1 MPWSTCGF
9 GTEYFGRRE
18 VQPDGFYVTTEFVTA
33 FGIPLVPLRSQQ
45 VREIGPEIFERDV
58 GVRFVRQQYEVR
70 GAPTHWRQV
79 VNVYLGTM
87 AFIVALVLVFVS
99 ATFILSDIDKG
110 SATRVI
116 GIALLGLALL
126 MIAAVV
132 YAIRRRKIRS
142 GTSTGEEADTI
153 YVDTR
158 GVATRGPAATT
169 TDDRL

>member
-9 GTEYFGRRE
+9 GTEYFGQRE

-45 VREIGPEIFERDV
+45 VREIGPEISRRGGGGWFI
-58 GVRFVRQQYEVR
+58 RQQYEVR
-70 GAPTHWRQV
+70 AAPTHWRQAA
-79 VNVYLGTM
+79 NVYLGTM
-87 AFIVALVLVFVS
+87 GFIVALVLVFVS
-99 ATFILSDIDKG
+99 MALILSDIDNG
-110 SATRVI
+110 PAARVI
-116 GIALLGLALL
+116 QIALLGLALV

-158 GVATRGPAATT
+158 GVATRGPAAST
-169 TDDRL
+169 TDNRR